1 MYASSDSPSPSSI
14 TFTPTSTPTSNEFHS
29 VAKSVKSTPGATPSA
44 ESISTPIPN
53 EYNSVEESNKTSLD
67 ALNPFKYELFVKIAV
82 IALCLWNHANNN
94 PEKDTS
100 DIIRENETFK
110 IVCEVLKK
118 YNINVNENLFSYV
131 FLALV
136 FVCIDDNSLKISLKE
151 FHAMVPGLK
160 LEETGLVHFLHEF
173 SKHILDEIIKQA
185 LQRQASLNLQR
196 ATASSNTAPLS
207 DKPDTRVPRIS
218 IRNATFPPGRRVVG
232 GGSRKT
238 YRKLKRSKRIKSN
251 KRTLNFKFKSNKRT
265 NKTSKRYNQTGGTA
279 EEVLKKLVLK
289 IFPDKRGP
297 DKRSP
302 LLNSLIMCFMTVL
315 LLWSAFS
322 LFNNLSKLISQFTST
337 SFSEEENATGN
348 AVRELSDQQLQVFG
362 PHAQEFVGLVD
373 GSLVA
378 ILDSEISVTIGN
390 VLAKLFGMGGQSFKT
405 ELQHLTGLISNEEFK
420 QLCKHLGN
428 SFELTT
434 NGISAEFANTPR
446 RTGDGVI
453 FNLDNKI
460 GDFKY
465 NLLNTQQIS
474 NTALQLAVADN
485 EEAIRR
491 MLEDLKQMLGIR
503 LKRFTTEK
511 RRALYGSCVAL
522 MMLGVSSREIYQWV
536 MLSLELK
543 ARRKRRGS
551 FGTNL
556 IVQSR
561 SRSSSPPPAADQNKT
576 NQQTNQQTHRP
587 PFLDRLKLNI
597 APPPTRFLEMNTSKP
612 NPNPN
617 PKVTNRAASPPPH

>member
-1 MYASSDSPSPSSI
+1 MFASSDSPSPSSI
-14 TFTPTSTPTSNEFHS
+14 TPTSTSTSTSNEVHS
-29 VAKSVKSTPGATPSA
+29 VAKSRNSTPSA

-53 EYNSVEESNKTSLD
+53 EYSVEKSNKDDKPSID

-82 IALCLWNHANNN
+82 IALCLWKRD
-94 PEKDTS
+94 EKKDREDT
-100 DIIRENETFK
+100 DPIITIITENETFK

-136 FVCIDDNSLKISLKE
+136 FVCIDDNSLEISLKE

-173 SKHILDEIIKQA
+173 SKHVFDEIIKQA
-185 LQRQASLNLQR
+185 LQRRQASLNLQS
-196 ATASSNTAPLS
+196 ATASSKTAQLG
-207 DKPDTRVPRIS
+207 DKSGARVRPS
-218 IRNATFPPGRRVVG
+218 IRNAPRFRPGRGVFPG

-238 YRKLKRSKRIKSN
+238 YRKLKRSKRFKSN

-265 NKTSKRYNQTGGTA
+265 NKTSKRYYQTGGTA
-279 EEVLKKLVLK
+279 KEVLNKLFLK
-289 IFPDKRGP
+289 IFPDKSKRG
-297 DKRSP
+297 P

-322 LFNNLSKLISQFTST
+322 LFNNLSKLISPLTST
-337 SFSEEENATGN
+337 SFNSEEERATGN

-362 PHAQEFVGLVD
+362 PHAQEFVGLVG
-373 GSLVA
+373 GSLLA

-390 VLAKLFGMGGQSFKT
+390 VLAKLFGMGGQSFKAD
-405 ELQHLTGLISNEEFK
+405 LQHLTGLISEPKFNSLVNHLELSF
-420 QLCKHLGN
+420 QLTRDGV
-428 SFELTT
+428 
-434 NGISAEFANTPR
+434 SAGFANTPR
-446 RTGDGVI
+446 RTGDGV
-453 FNLDNKI
+453 FSVFDNKV
-460 GDFKY
+460 GDFTY

-485 EEAIRR
+485 QEAIRR
-491 MLEDLKQMLGIR
+491 MLEDLKQMLEIR

-511 RRALYGSCVAL
+511 RRALYGFCVAL

-543 ARRKRRGS
+543 ARQKERGS
-551 FGTNL
+551 LGKYFINNA
-556 IVQSR
+556 QR
-561 SRSSSPPPAADQNKT
+561 SNSPPPAADQSKHTKT
-576 NQQTNQQTHRP
+576 LPAHM
-587 PFLDRLKLNI
+587 DKW
-597 APPPTRFLEMNTSKP
+597 PTKPNEPSTPARNLEMQPTTT
-612 NPNPN
+612 NPVNN
-617 PKVTNRAASPPPH
+617 GRAASPRPLLQNR